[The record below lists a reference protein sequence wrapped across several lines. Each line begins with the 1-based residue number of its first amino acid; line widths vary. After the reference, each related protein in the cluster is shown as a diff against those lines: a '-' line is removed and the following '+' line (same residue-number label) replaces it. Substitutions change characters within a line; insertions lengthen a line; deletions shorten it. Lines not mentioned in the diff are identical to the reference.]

1 MMNRFKGKI
10 ALVTGA
16 TSGIGRATALAFAR
30 EGAKVVVAGRREKEG
45 EETLHLIHGAG
56 GKGIFVKTDV
66 TIESEVEALI
76 EKIIE
81 AYGRI
86 DCAFNNAG
94 SINLSPI
101 VEQTEA
107 HYESIMDVNV
117 KGVFLCL
124 KHEIPQMLKAG
135 GGAIVNSSSLAG
147 ILGSP
152 ENSVYSASKHAVLGL
167 TRSTALEAAKS
178 GIRVNAVCGAFIKG
192 AMEDLFMD
200 FKGITEEQSAAS
212 IPIGRLGEPE
222 EIARAVLFLCSD
234 DASFITG
241 ACLSIDGGYSAQ

>member
-1 MMNRFKGKI
+1 VKKFKDKI

-30 EGAKVVVAGRREKEG
+30 EGAKVVVAGRRDKEG
-45 EETLHLIHGAG
+45 KETVRLIHEAG
-56 GKGIFVKTDV
+56 SEGIFVKTDV
-66 TIESEVEALI
+66 TIESEVKALI
-76 EKIIE
+76 QKVIA

-94 SINLSPI
+94 TISLSPI
-101 VEQTEA
+101 VEQTA
-107 HYESIMDVNV
+107 ANYESVMNVNV

-124 KHEIPQMLKAG
+124 KHEIPQMLKTG

-147 ILGSP
+147 ILGSR
-152 ENSVYSASKHAVLGL
+152 ENSLYSASKHAVLGL
-167 TRSTALEAAKS
+167 TKSTALEVAKS

-192 AMEDLFMD
+192 AMEDLFMG
-200 FKGITEEQSAAS
+200 FKGITEEQSAAT

-222 EIARAVLFLCSD
+222 DIASAVLFLYSD
-234 DASFITG
+234 HASFITG
-241 ACLSIDGGYSAQ
+241 AFLSIDGGYSAG

>member
-1 MMNRFKGKI
+1 MKRFKGKI

-30 EGAKVVVAGRREKEG
+30 EGAVVVVAGRRDKEG
-45 EETLHLIHGAG
+45 EETLRLIHKAG
-56 GKGIFVKTDV
+56 SEGLFVKTDV
-66 TIESEVEALI
+66 TIESQVEALI
-76 EKIIE
+76 EKIIG

-94 SINLSPI
+94 TINLSAI
-101 VEQTEA
+101 TEQTDA
-107 HYESIMDVNV
+107 HYKSIMDVNV
-117 KGVFLCL
+117 KGVFHCL
-124 KHEIPQMLKAG
+124 KHEIAQMLTTG

-147 ILGSP
+147 IIGSP
-152 ENSVYSASKHAVLGL
+152 ENSLYSASKHAVLGL
-167 TRSTALEAAKS
+167 TKSTALEAAKS

-200 FKGITEEQSAAS
+200 YKGITEEQSAAS

-222 EIARAVLFLCSD
+222 EIARAVLFLCSE
-234 DASFITG
+234 DASYITG
-241 ACLSIDGGYSAQ
+241 TYLSIDGGYSAK

>member
-1 MMNRFKGKI
+1 MKRFIDKT

-16 TSGIGRATALAFAR
+16 TSGIGRATAVAFAR
-30 EGAKVVVAGRREKEG
+30 EGARVVVAGRRDNEG
-45 EETLHLIHGAG
+45 EETVRLVHEAG
-56 GKGIFVKTDV
+56 GEGIFVKTDV
-66 TIESEVEALI
+66 TVESDIEALV
-76 EKIIE
+76 EKTIA

-94 SINLSPI
+94 TINLSPI

-107 HYESIMDVNV
+107 NYKSIMDVNV

-124 KHEIPQMLKAG
+124 KHEIPQMVKTG

-147 ILGSP
+147 ILGSR
-152 ENSVYSASKHAVLGL
+152 ENSLYSASKHAVLGL

-192 AMEDLFMD
+192 TMEDIFMD
-200 FKGITEEQSAAS
+200 FKGITEEQSAAT

-222 EIARAVLFLCSD
+222 EIARTVLFLCSD

-241 ACLSIDGGYSAQ
+241 SFLSIDGGYSAQ